1 MAMILLASVP
11 GLQPSLMTHH
21 IKPKSPCCCVLMHDL
36 IATFSAFEHAQVM
49 ASSMS
54 CTPHAPPCPALP
66 RPTLAP
72 PQIVMGLQ

>member
-1 MAMILLASVP
+1 
-11 GLQPSLMTHH
+11 
-21 IKPKSPCCCVLMHDL
+21 MHDL

-66 RPTLAP
+66 RPTLPRPALAP